1 MCGIE
6 VTMKFGVFDHMD
18 DAGLPLGQL
27 YADRLRLVEAYDRA
41 IEHAPGFALAHAA
54 KAHLLLERGR

>member
-1 MCGIE
+1 MCSIE

-27 YADRLRLVEAYDRA
+27 YADRLQLVEAYDLSL
-41 IEHAPGFALAHAA
+41 IHI
-54 KAHLLLERGR
+54 